1 MIPIED
7 LLGRLKG
14 VEPAFHANP
23 DGPWQ
28 AYCPAH
34 DDRHKRSLSIAV
46 KPNRFLLH
54 CFAGCKVI
62 DQIVPALQL
71 RPADLFNLNGQPPAK
86 HERGDRRIVA
96 TYDYQDERGT
106 LLYQVVRFEPKDFRP
121 RRPDGTGGWIWD
133 LKDVRRV
140 VYRLPELAEQRR
152 VVLVEGEKDVDRLRA
167 LGISATTSPS
177 GALSWRDDYAQQIAA
192 AAVEEIVVIPD
203 HDASGC
209 TYATTVATALQRRG
223 IRVRLLELPGLAEH
237 GDVSD
242 WLDAGHEAPELRRL
256 LDDAPA
262 FAERPDA
269 PADPQ
274 GQSGAGDERPPRR
287 LGEDVTPPVV
297 DVVSDYIEPIAAFL
311 SEEDTP
317 INVIFPALLPCGV
330 VMLLHG
336 EPRARK
342 SLAAFEL
349 ALAAA
354 TGTAPFGLERFTP
367 SAPIGVFYIQEED
380 PRSLTRPRLRRLV
393 QERCGACPPATLHV
407 AVRRGVDLDDPLWV
421 ARLIAD
427 LKRLGAKLL
436 VLDAARRLSTKTD
449 EGPAK
454 VRELIA
460 VLRAIVT
467 AADVTIVVVHH
478 DIKPPQTG
486 QDQRRRSQRASGGDW
501 FAGCECPV
509 HVEKIGALESLIFP
523 EDYKFTADPVPF
535 TFTCQISD
543 GLVTRLIGADTT
555 TEHAERAGVRGK
567 VFDWLRANGPATKT
581 DMKKAGLAQW
591 PAIEA
596 ALDELMKDGKVD
608 SAPGR
613 KRGSLRYFVTGEP
626 SKVNLDGSGS
636 GASECA

>member
-1 MIPIED
+1 MISIED

-14 VEPAFHANP
+14 VEPAFHAKP
-23 DGPWQ
+23 EGPWT

-34 DDRHKRSLSIAV
+34 DDRHKQSLSIADLSD
-46 KPNRFLLH
+46 KILLRCH
-54 CFAGCKVI
+54 AGCDTQQV
-62 DQIVPALQL
+62 VAALAI
-71 RPADLFNLNGQPPAK
+71 RMADLFKNGHGPAQDG
-86 HERGDRRIVA
+86 RAARRIVA
-96 TYDYQDERGT
+96 TYDYQDERGAR
-106 LLYQVVRFEPKDFRP
+106 LYQVVRFEPKDFRP
-121 RRPDGTGGWIWD
+121 RRPDGAGGWIAD
-133 LKDVRRV
+133 LKGVRRV
-140 VYRLPELAEQRR
+140 VYRLPEIPEQRR
-152 VVLVEGEKDVDRLRA
+152 VVWVEGEKDVDRLWS
-167 LGISATTSPS
+167 LGIAATTSPS
-177 GALSWRDDYAQQIAA
+177 GASSWKDDYAQQVAG
-192 AAVEEIVVIPD
+192 AAVEEVIVIPD
-203 HDASGC
+203 HDAPGRM
-209 TYATTVATALQRRG
+209 YATTVATALQRLG
-223 IRVRLLELPGLAEH
+223 IRVRVLELPGLAQH

-242 WLDAGHEAPELRRL
+242 WLDAGHDAPELRRL

-262 FAERPDA
+262 FTDRSNA
-269 PADPQ
+269 PTAPQ
-274 GQSGAGDERPPRR
+274 GQSGAADEGALQRLDAGAPP
-287 LGEDVTPPVV
+287 PAV
-297 DVVSDYIEPIAAFL
+297 DIVSDYIEPVAVFL
-311 SEEDTP
+311 SEEDAP
-317 INVIFPALLPCGV
+317 SHVIFPALLPCGV

-367 SAPIGVFYIQEED
+367 SAPIGVLYIQEED

-407 AVRRGVDLDDPLWV
+407 AVRRGVDLDDPRWI
-421 ARLIAD
+421 ARLVAD

-535 TFTCQISD
+535 TFTCQIRD

-626 SKVNLDGSGS
+626 STVILDGSGN

>member
-1 MIPIED
+1 MIPID
-7 LLGRLKG
+7 VLLGRLKG
-14 VEPAFHANP
+14 VEPPFQTKR
-23 DGPWQ
+23 DGPWM
-28 AYCPAH
+28 AFCPAH
-34 DDRHKRSLSIAV
+34 DDRHKRSLSIAATSDGS
-46 KPNRFLLH
+46 RFLLH
-54 CFAGCKVI
+54 CFAGCKVVA
-62 DQIVPALQL
+62 QILPALRL
-71 RPADLFNLNGQPPAK
+71 RPSDLFNLNGHPPAEN
-86 HERGDRRIVA
+86 ERADRRIVA
-96 TYDYQDERGT
+96 VYDYTDERGT
-106 LLYQVVRFEPKDFRP
+106 LLYQVVRFAPKDFRP
-121 RRPDGTGGWIWD
+121 RRPEGTVGWVWD
-133 LKDVRRV
+133 LQGVRRV
-140 VYRLPELAEQRR
+140 IYRLQELAEQRR
-152 VVLVEGEKDVDRLRA
+152 VVWVEGEKDVDRLWSLEIA
-167 LGISATTSPS
+167 STTSPS
-177 GALSWRDDYAQQIAA
+177 GASSWRDEYAGQIKNAGVEEVIACRDNDEPGLAYVRDAA
-192 AAVEEIVVIPD
+192 AALTRLGILV
-203 HDASGC
+203 
-209 TYATTVATALQRRG
+209 RR
-223 IRVRLLELPGLAEH
+223 LDLPGLPPG

-242 WLDAGHEAPELRRL
+242 WLDAGHDAGELRRL
-256 LDDAPA
+256 LDEAPP
-262 FAERPDA
+262 FTERSATPAA
-269 PADPQ
+269 PPQ
-274 GQSGAGDERPPRR
+274 
-287 LGEDVTPPVV
+287 VV
-297 DVVSDYIEPIAAFL
+297 DAGSDYIEPIAAFL
-311 SEEDTP
+311 SEEDAP

-367 SAPIGVFYIQEED
+367 SAPIGVLYIQEED

-393 QERCGACPPATLHV
+393 HERCGACPPATLHV
-407 AVRRGVDLDDPLWV
+407 AVRRGVDLDDPLWI

-460 VLRAIVT
+460 VLRTIVT

-523 EDYKFTADPVPF
+523 EDYKFAADPPPF
-535 TFTCQISD
+535 TFTCEIAD
-543 GLVTRLIGADTT
+543 GLVARLVGVDTT
-555 TEHAERAGVRGK
+555 TDHAERAGIRGK
-567 VFDWLRANGPATKT
+567 VLEWLRANGPATKT

-626 SKVNLDGSGS
+626 SKVNSDGSS
-636 GASECA
+636 DGARECA